1 MVAPGLAAPPLA
13 RASALP
19 LRLDADGQPRAGR
32 RRRRAVLVVVAFL
45 DRLLARL
52 DLGGVARDRA
62 DDAPAERAFN
72 QRRVHLVGQI
82 ALRELG
88 EGVGKRG
95 FGRNLR
101 ASFPTK
107 DPAQSLG

>member
-1 MVAPGLAAPPLA
+1 
-13 RASALP
+13 
-19 LRLDADGQPRAGR
+19 
-32 RRRRAVLVVVAFL
+32 
-45 DRLLARL
+45 
-52 DLGGVARDRA
+52 
-62 DDAPAERAFN
+62 
-72 QRRVHLVGQI
+72 
-82 ALRELG
+82 LRELG